1 MQSDIDSAIF
11 CSQWS
16 DIVPVI
22 IILELRTVF
31 MPLSEVS
38 GGVREVHL
46 MNKEQRQAAADLKNK
61 SLKLNNLD

>member
-1 MQSDIDSAIF
+1 
-11 CSQWS
+11 
-16 DIVPVI
+16 
-22 IILELRTVF
+22 

-61 SLKLNNLD
+61 SLKLNNLDW